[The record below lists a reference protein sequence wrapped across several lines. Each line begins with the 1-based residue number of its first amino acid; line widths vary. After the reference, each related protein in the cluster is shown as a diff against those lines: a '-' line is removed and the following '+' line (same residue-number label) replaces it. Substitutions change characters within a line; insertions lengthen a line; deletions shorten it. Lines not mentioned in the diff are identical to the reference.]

1 MLRRR
6 ILASAMASVMAIG
19 SVAVVASADDTAAS
33 TALVKSA
40 ADLEAYIKTF
50 DSFRDDGIY
59 DYGTVAGEQFQNTID
74 FAENV
79 LADGKATID
88 DYTAAYQMLKS
99 VYESLKKYTAE
110 ELKALVDGNRKIRD
124 TDNIMNE
131 DLSDLIYEEGSYAT
145 FADAYDYAETVV
157 DSGDTRLIS
166 DAYLDLKNAV
176 SGLNALPVIT
186 KSQFR
191 SVLKKYEAIIDNASD
206 YDDWRRGSVSGWF
219 DGEYTPN
226 YWALQQAVD
235 ASGVTTFGAVK
246 RATLGDGQVEMGGWQ
261 AVCFPIDIATY
272 GDVQTYV
279 TAIYDE
285 LDQIK
290 SVNKTTGEQFIKAY
304 TIAERAAATFN
315 AFTADSTNRA
325 AKASVTKILDQ
336 YHKQLVAK
344 YRADDAEA
352 FYMTVNADVASIT
365 TVPKDWQDSDN
376 DYFGAE
382 LKNQGKKKTVT
393 TPDGD
398 EVTIAKGIS
407 VLKYINI
414 DSTYVT
420 NAATKAA
427 MEIAEE
433 YLAGNYSSTVYG
445 LDDTGKVTTGN
456 GSIQEWTLV
465 YRNLFYALTDEFKGA
480 KEATYTKRQV
490 IDFVNKEAYDL
501 AELTGDAAIFNDEHM
516 ALVDERQS
524 ALDWIRQANKDRTY
538 KDGKEI
544 DGRTS
549 TDVYK
554 DLKSAYDALNKKLS
568 QFAYSY
574 GEVFYKI
581 SEVLDK
587 IDSGDGLTMTD
598 SMKAAIDE
606 ASIALA
612 LVEATTETANEQLD
626 NDAYTTDRVFL
637 PYNRIFTDTYDN
649 VSPNGSEKRLKAAY
663 EALLAE
669 VKKQETPEY
678 KLGDVNKDGNVNA
691 LDAAAIL
698 KAVADGTTDKLENA
712 DYDGNKTVNALD
724 AAAILKAVA
733 NA

>member
-59 DYGTVAGEQFQNTID
+59 DYGTVAGKQFQNTID

-110 ELKALVDGNRKIRD
+110 ELKALIDGNRKTRD
-124 TDNIMNE
+124 TENIMNE
-131 DLSDLIYEEGSYAT
+131 DLSDLIYEEGSFAT

-186 KSQFR
+186 KAQFR

-261 AVCFPIDIATY
+261 AACFPIDITTY

-285 LDQIK
+285 LVQIK

-315 AFTADSTNRA
+315 AFTPDSTNRA

-352 FYMTVNADVASIT
+352 AYLLVNADKT
-365 TVPKDWQDSDN
+365 TVPKDWKDADN

-382 LKNQGKKKTVT
+382 LKNEGRKGTWT
-393 TPDGD
+393 IDGE

-407 VLKYINI
+407 ILKYINI
-414 DSTYVT
+414 TSADVT
-420 NAATKAA
+420 NAATSAA
-427 MEIAEE
+427 MAIAEE
-433 YLAGNYSSTVYG
+433 YLAGNYSATVYG

-516 ALVDERQS
+516 ALVDVRQA

-544 DGRTS
+544 DGQTS

-554 DLKSAYDALNKKLS
+554 ALKDAYDTLNKKLS
-568 QFAYSY
+568 QFKYSY

-587 IDSGDGLTMTD
+587 IDSNDGLTMTD

-606 ASIALA
+606 ASVALA
-612 LVEATTETANEQLD
+612 LVEATTKTANEQLD

-649 VSPNGSEKRLKAAY
+649 VSPNGSEKRLKDAY

-691 LDAAAIL
+691 FDAAAIL

>member
-246 RATLGDGQVEMGGWQ
+246 RATLGDGQVDMGGWT

-382 LKNQGKKKTVT
+382 LKNQGKKKTVV

-554 DLKSAYDALNKKLS
+554 ALKSAYDALNKKLS